1 MYIQRLQ
8 TANYIV
14 FLDLINLIVE
24 SDSLTIFDCSKIAQ
38 YGHHFLQTE
47 PAWTEFKHRL
57 KAAPHV
63 QLQYLFFA
71 QSLLVEQAE
80 YDMTI
85 ELLMQISIEQI
96 DSECFALMIA
106 DLAQV
111 LSDDCLDIAQKIHQ
125 KLLLLGFDCCCL
137 DVVENVNVPL
147 LLIELKESFEKQN
160 LLELFTQKLTLEFEH
175 GIFQGEDAELL
186 NQILNEPKTDRQL
199 MVATIDTSSLTR
211 IESVVQ
217 SHINRVKY
225 IVVIPK

>member
-1 MYIQRLQ
+1 MLLHVHTE
-8 TANYIV
+8 TADSNYIV

-63 QLQYLFFA
+63 QLQYLF
-71 QSLLVEQAE
+71 LPNLYWWNKTE

-106 DLAQV
+106 NLAQV
-111 LSDDCLDIAQKIHQ
+111 LSDDCLDIAQMPETSAS
-125 KLLLLGFDCCCL
+125 GF
-137 DVVENVNVPL
+137 
-147 LLIELKESFEKQN
+147 F
-160 LLELFTQKLTLEFEH
+160 
-175 GIFQGEDAELL
+175 
-186 NQILNEPKTDRQL
+186 
-199 MVATIDTSSLTR
+199 
-211 IESVVQ
+211 
-217 SHINRVKY
+217 
-225 IVVIPK
+225 